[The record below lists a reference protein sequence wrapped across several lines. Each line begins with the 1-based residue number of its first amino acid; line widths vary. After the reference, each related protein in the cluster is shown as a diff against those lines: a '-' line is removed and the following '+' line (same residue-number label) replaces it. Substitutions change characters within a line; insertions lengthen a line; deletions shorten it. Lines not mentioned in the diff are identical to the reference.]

1 MVDVNNRQE
10 PIKQARYVFIC
21 TPPPN
26 DRIGMKIRKKKR
38 HSGNIFRKI
47 AMIILHR
54 VLRENS
60 KKHIVCFSNPFYNC
74 NKINWKLEEE
84 ECSFK

>member
-60 KKHIVCFSNPFYNC
+60 KKH
-74 NKINWKLEEE
+74 
-84 ECSFK
+84 